1 MSTDDSV
8 AYLRVPRD
16 IHLKLKEMAKH
27 KDRLKEWSV
36 EAREI
41 LEKAVREHD
50 AAEAATGGQTA

>member
-1 MSTDDSV
+1 MSTDSI
-8 AYLRVPRD
+8 AYLRVPRE
-16 IHLKLKEMAKH
+16 IYKKLNDMAKA

>member
-41 LEKAVREHD
+41 LEKAVREHE
-50 AAEAATGGQTA
+50 AAETGGATGC